1 MASTQEIVDAARKV
15 GELIAEHDA
24 AKKMEDVLKRLED
37 DRDAQRILT
46 DYNRQVQEVAQKEMQ
61 GQPVEVE
68 DKRKLEDLQK
78 KVVTSP
84 VLRDLQMAQMDYV
97 DLMRKVDEAIG
108 GQTPTP
114 AGGPAINPE
123 AG

>member
-1 MASTQEIVDAARKV
+1 MTSTQEIVDAARKV